1 MTERR
6 DDHDTDDGD
15 AIDSDRAGGWA
26 GVPEAMSEAVDRPKG
41 SDTDDSPLDDET
53 PGSQGEI
60 EAGSEGDFGNRGN

>member
-6 DDHDTDDGD
+6 DDHDTDDSD
-15 AIDSDRAGGWA
+15 AIHSDRDAGWA
-26 GVPEAMSEAVDRPKG
+26 GVPEAMSDAVDRPEG
-41 SDTDDSPLDDET
+41 SDPDDSPLDDET